1 MARTLL
7 FAVIWGMAGG
17 PGQTK
22 LFSQEELQPFHL
34 EFQFLIAHDL
44 AKHLAQALHSQSELK

>member
-1 MARTLL
+1 MVCALL

-17 PGQTK
+17 PGQSK

-34 EFQFLIAHDL
+34 EFQFLITHDL
-44 AKHLAQALHSQSELK
+44 AKHLAQALPFAE

>member
-1 MARTLL
+1 MAHTLL
-7 FAVIWGMAGG
+7 FTVIWGMAGG

-22 LFSQEELQPFHL
+22 LFSQEEPEPFHL

-44 AKHLAQALHSQSELK
+44 VKHLA